1 MNPRVLLPLLA
12 VGLLLAAW
20 LWASPSTE
28 APWRAELQKRLERL
42 DAESPGELGVYVE
55 HLSEGHLDYQAEGPW
70 YLASTVKL
78 PVAIAVLQ
86 GVDEGRLSL
95 DQAVELTA
103 EDKVDGSGGTVW
115 SEVGTTFSI
124 RTLLE
129 EMLRESDNTAADMLI
144 RLVGVDTLNASLE
157 RYGFG
162 QLTSLLQVR
171 QDLYAELHPDARN
184 LSNQQIVEVAAAPI
198 GPERVQALANALG
211 LTPEQLEQ
219 DDLDKAYDRYYA
231 QGRNS
236 SSLTG
241 YGALLRDL
249 VHGELLSDAS
259 QQLLYQLT
267 GLNQYEAYRLEAGL
281 AEDLPFIQ
289 KTGTQ
294 QGRACHVGVARPET
308 PEQALIIIACAADLD
323 ENREAGALFE
333 RIGEAIQQ
341 TVLQPRAG

>member
-1 MNPRVLLPLLA
+1 MNARILLALPA

-20 LWASPSTE
+20 LWASPSSE

-86 GVDEGRLSL
+86 AVDEGRISL
-95 DQAVELTA
+95 DQTIELTP
-103 EDKVDGSGGTVW
+103 EDKVDGPGGTLW
-115 SEVGTTFSI
+115 SEVGTAFSI
-124 RTLLE
+124 HTLLE
-129 EMLRESDNTAADMLI
+129 AMLRESDNTAADMLI
-144 RLVGVDTLNASLE
+144 RLVGVDTLNASLT
-157 RYGFG
+157 RYDVGP
-162 QLTSLLQVR
+162 LTPLLQVR
-171 QDLYAELHPDARN
+171 QDLYAELQPEARN
-184 LSNQQIVEVAAAPI
+184 LSNQQLVEVAAAPI

-211 LTPEQLEQ
+211 VTPEQLEQ
-219 DDLDKAYDRYYA
+219 NDLDEAYDRYYA
-231 QGRNS
+231 HGRNS
-236 SSLTG
+236 SSLNG

-249 VHGELLSDAS
+249 INGELLSKNS

-308 PEQALIIIACAADLD
+308 PEQAVIIVACAAGLD

-341 TVLQPRAG
+341 TVLQPQAG